1 MRSVIPAKCLAEWEK
16 TADYYLTWFHHSP
29 LKDIFQNFASFDSI
43 STWWVSSF
51 NKRDIFED
59 NTWYTELNS
68 LINGRNIHKQKSI
81 KKSSLY
87 FLLFKSILSWML
99 CRFASLGLPRLDA
112 VGNIVAVSS
121 YHYNFLYLDGKT
133 TDKNFRELFSIIK
146 SVGKTPVCIL
156 YLTPTLRDY
165 IRPMAYRQRI
175 RSDVKN
181 FSFPVLIANQ
191 NENLLDCVKRFHWGR
206 LAKKRI
212 KDKLKELPE
221 ESWKISEV
229 NCKSVINRL
238 LSSSFDGEIQ
248 NALKYG
254 TVMSRTLS
262 EIRPAVFLTY
272 NELLSESQHLYALL
286 RLNLPETK
294 IITFQHSLI
303 NKNKL
308 GFMYPVGS
316 DFFSEPSSGP
326 FPPDIYLVQGPQA
339 KKLVA
344 NFFPVERI
352 NIIGSLKIDDHNL
365 IPNIKVVH
373 SATMKIAITLSIG
386 DEESILDLCV
396 PCMRDSEDSWI
407 IVFHPATQVA
417 RRKELIKRYAME
429 RFQFEISSQLKDC
442 DLIISGYSA
451 VAVEGLLLGIP
462 SIRIL
467 NCDVP
472 PAIDSSDPFLWIS
485 SVVELAHVVERRRNG
500 ENIVENSNE
509 IIKSYFGPVDGKA
522 SSRLVTYL
530 A

>member
-1 MRSVIPAKCLAEWEK
+1 MIPAKCLAEWEK
-16 TADYYLTWFHHSP
+16 TADYYLAWFHHSP
-29 LKDIFQNFASFDSI
+29 LKGIFQDLACYDGI

-51 NKRDIFED
+51 NKRDVFED
-59 NTWYTELNS
+59 NTWYVELNS
-68 LINGRNIHKQKSI
+68 LINGRTTHNQKSI

-87 FLLFKSILSWML
+87 FLLLKSFLSCIL
-99 CRFASLGLPRLDA
+99 CRFASSGLPRLEA
-112 VGNIVAVSS
+112 VSNVVAVSS

-133 TDKNFRELFSIIK
+133 TDKNFRELFSIIE
-146 SVGKTPVCIL
+146 SVGQTPVCIL
-156 YLTPTLRDY
+156 YLTPTLKDY
-165 IRPMAYRQRI
+165 VRPLTYRQRI
-175 RSDVKN
+175 KSDVET
-181 FSFPVLIANQ
+181 FSFPVLIANR
-191 NENLLDCVKRFHWGR
+191 NETLLDCAKRFHWGR
-206 LAKKRI
+206 LTKKRI

-221 ESWKISEV
+221 DNWKISDV
-229 NCKSVINRL
+229 NSKSVINRL

-248 NALKYG
+248 DALKYG

-272 NELLSESQHLYALL
+272 NELLSDSQHLYALL
-286 RLNLPETK
+286 RRDLPKTK

-303 NKNKL
+303 NRNKL

-316 DFFSEPSSGP
+316 DFFSVPSSGP
-326 FPPDIYLVQGPQA
+326 FPPDIYLVQGPRA

-365 IPNIKVVH
+365 IPNIKAVD
-373 SATMKIAITLSIG
+373 SATMKIVVTLSIG

-396 PCMRDSEDSWI
+396 PLMRDSEDSWI

-417 RRKELIKRYAME
+417 RRKELIKRYAIDS
-429 RFQFEISSQLKDC
+429 FPFEVLSQLKDC

-462 SIRIL
+462 SVRIL
-467 NCDVP
+467 DCDVP
-472 PAIDSSDPFLWIS
+472 PAIDSSDPFVRIS
-485 SVVELAHVVERRRNG
+485 SEVELAHAIERRRNG

-509 IIKSYFGPVDGKA
+509 VINSYFGTVDGKA

-530 A
+530 Y